1 MRKSKH
7 NIISKIKDSEEYFI
21 INLLT
26 GNADVLDPESAASF
40 MEGTIS
46 DPAPYI
52 DKGYLMEEEDENRL
66 YREKYLDFLDEYEE
80 SDLQI
85 FFIPNYS
92 CNFSC
97 SYCYQESYLSG
108 SEKLNKEVTDTFFKY
123 IDDNFSDR
131 KKYITIFGGEPLLP
145 GKEHENKILSLLDG
159 AESRG
164 LGVAVVTNGYTLE
177 SYADIF
183 KGRNIREIQVTLDG
197 TEDVHNRRRPLK
209 NGEGTFEMIVK
220 GIDKALSEGFSV
232 NLRVVV
238 DRENIE
244 NLPALAKFAID
255 RGWTSNPLFKTQLG
269 RNYELHTCQK
279 KENILFSRLEMYEEL
294 YDMIKKHP
302 EIIEFHKPAFS
313 VAKYL
318 SDSGELPLPLYDSCP
333 GCRNEWAFDYRG
345 NIYSCTATVGKA
357 GEELGTFYPSVTKK
371 DEIIAEWENRDVTS
385 IPECRDCSMQL
396 ACGGGCASVAKNRTG
411 KLCSPDCR
419 PVKELLELGIS
430 LYF

>member
-108 SEKLNKEVTDTFFKY
+108 SEKLNKEVTDAFFKY
-123 IDDNFSDR
+123 VDDNFSDR

-197 TEDVHNRRRPLK
+197 TEEVHNRRRPLK

-220 GIDKALSEGFSV
+220 GIDKTLSEGFSV

-279 KENILFSRLEMYEEL
+279 KENILFSRLGMYEEL